1 MRRIELAPGQVF
13 EEKMLNRVGAFNAD
27 ALVAATNIVEDV
39 RKRGDEALREYT
51 AKFDGVEMEEFRVSQ
66 EAIDEAIAKV
76 DPKVAAAIQ
85 KAASQIRDF
94 HERQKQQGWFT
105 MREDGALVG
114 AKVEPLDSVGIY
126 VPGGRALYPS
136 SVLMNAIPA
145 SVAGVKRIV
154 CVTPPTKDGSLDS
167 AILEACRV
175 AGVTE
180 IYAVGGAQA
189 IGALAY
195 GTKSIKPVDKITG
208 PGNAFVAAAKKLV
221 SGDVGID
228 MIAGPSEVC
237 VVADETA
244 LPELVAI
251 DLMAQAEHDPLA
263 SCYLVT
269 FSSEYADAVE
279 AAIEK
284 QIAMGKLTARDRILS
299 LLDKNSFHE
308 YDLFVKHDGRDFGM
322 DKKDLPGDGV
332 VTGTGTIF
340 GAPVCIYAQDFT
352 VAGGS
357 LGLQHARKI
366 TKIMDHALKMKC
378 PIIGIN
384 DSGGARIQEGV
395 GALAGYGE
403 IFYRNTIASGVIP
416 QISLIL
422 GPCAGGAVYSPA
434 LTDFVFVVENISKM
448 FITGPNVIKTVLG
461 EDISMED
468 LGGARVHA
476 ETTGNAHF
484 YAQSEQE
491 CFEQVKRLVSFIPWN
506 NQERAKVVESK
517 EPAAVMNIEDVVPA
531 DPKQPYDV
539 RNVIKCIVDDS
550 DFLEVQELW
559 AANIVIG
566 FGRMGGE
573 TVGFVAN
580 QPMVLAGVLDCDS
593 ADKAARFIRFCD
605 SFNIPIITLEDMPG
619 YLPGVDQEHAGV
631 IRHGAK
637 VLYAYSEATVPKIT
651 VILRKAYGGGY
662 IAMNSR
668 HLGAD
673 FMFAWPSAEIAVM
686 GPEGA
691 ANIIFRKEIME
702 AEDQNAMRQEKVK
715 EYIEKFANP
724 YVAASKGFIDS
735 VIEPKE
741 TRSLLLHALKLSV
754 LKEEYRPAKKHGLPP
769 F

>member
-1 MRRIELAPGQVF
+1 
-13 EEKMLNRVGAFNAD
+13 
-27 ALVAATNIVEDV
+27 
-39 RKRGDEALREYT
+39 
-51 AKFDGVEMEEFRVSQ
+51 
-66 EAIDEAIAKV
+66 
-76 DPKVAAAIQ
+76 
-85 KAASQIRDF
+85 
-94 HERQKQQGWFT
+94 
-105 MREDGALVG
+105 
-114 AKVEPLDSVGIY
+114 
-126 VPGGRALYPS
+126 
-136 SVLMNAIPA
+136 
-145 SVAGVKRIV
+145 
-154 CVTPPTKDGSLDS
+154 
-167 AILEACRV
+167 
-175 AGVTE
+175 
-180 IYAVGGAQA
+180 
-189 IGALAY
+189 
-195 GTKSIKPVDKITG
+195 
-208 PGNAFVAAAKKLV
+208 
-221 SGDVGID
+221 
-228 MIAGPSEVC
+228 
-237 VVADETA
+237 
-244 LPELVAI
+244 
-251 DLMAQAEHDPLA
+251 
-263 SCYLVT
+263 
-269 FSSEYADAVE
+269 
-279 AAIEK
+279 
-284 QIAMGKLTARDRILS
+284 
-299 LLDKNSFHE
+299 
-308 YDLFVKHDGRDFGM
+308 
-322 DKKDLPGDGV
+322 
-332 VTGTGTIF
+332 
-340 GAPVCIYAQDFT
+340 
-352 VAGGS
+352 
-357 LGLQHARKI
+357 
-366 TKIMDHALKMKC
+366 MDHALKMKC

-484 YAQSEQE
+484 YALSEQE
-491 CFEQVKRLVSFIPWN
+491 CFEQVKRLITFIPWN
-506 NQERAKVVESK
+506 NQQRAKSFEPK
-517 EPAAVMNIEDVVPA
+517 EPKTDLNIETVVPV

-539 RNVIKCIVDDS
+539 RDVIRCIADDS
-550 DFLEVQELW
+550 DFLEIQEMW

-619 YLPGVDQEHAGV
+619 YLPGFDQEHAGV

-673 FMFAWPSAEIAVM
+673 FMFAWPTAEIAVM

-702 AEDQNAMRQEKVK
+702 AEDQEAMRQEKVK

-724 YVAASKGFIDS
+724 YVAASRGFIDS
-735 VIEPKE
+735 VIEQKE